1 MTAISAVGIRIGGRS
16 TNNGRSTFTRKYAMA
31 QPTSRPVTQPK
42 ATTTPVSAM
51 TSVVERAAEVGDG
64 WVVRR
69 IRAALLRSGGAPD
82 TGFFRSI
89 TWAHVHALP
98 ASAMQT
104 PDGVADPHAVIEISV
119 PDGALSERRKAG
131 LVEETTKLV
140 LDATGWDPGASWRV
154 WTLIRD
160 VPEGNWGAGGQIVRF
175 SQLRE
180 HRSRVSYRL

>member
-1 MTAISAVGIRIGGRS
+1 M
-16 TNNGRSTFTRKYAMA
+16 
-31 QPTSRPVTQPK
+31 PK
-42 ATTTPVSAM
+42 LELTIPADSLSEEA
-51 TSVVERAAEVGDG
+51 RDQLARDLG
-64 WVVRR
+64 
-69 IRAALLRSGGAPD
+69 AALLRWEGAPD

-98 ASAMQT
+98 ASSMQT

-140 LDATGWDPGASWRV
+140 LDATGWDPEASWRV

-160 VPEGNWGAGGQIVRF
+160 VPEGNWGAGGQIVRY
-175 SQLRE
+175 SQLRKAARAE
-180 HRSRVSYRL
+180 REREGSGAAEVPATAQGKGVTA